1 MRLEGKVC
9 LITGGAVG
17 IGRAS
22 AEIFVREGARVAI
35 ADWDRKE
42 GEQTVA
48 RLCESGADVIFTHGD
63 VGLATDARR
72 MVQETIDAFGKL
84 DVLMNN
90 AAVMAHGNVVDT
102 PEEEWDR
109 VLRINLKSVFLMSKY
124 AIPHMI
130 ENGAGS
136 IINVSSA
143 AGITA
148 WENQCAYDA
157 AKAGVV
163 NLSRQMALDFIRH
176 NIRVNCLVP
185 ALVDTPQLR
194 GALSKA
200 PDPQAAEQAF
210 KPFLPIGRLGSAEEI
225 AYGALFLASDESS
238 FVVGSPLL
246 VDGGF
251 LAH

>member
-1 MRLEGKVC
+1 MRLAGKVC
-9 LITGGAVG
+9 LITGGAMG
-17 IGRAS
+17 IGRAA
-22 AEIFVREGARVAI
+22 AELFVREGAKVA
-35 ADWDRKE
+35 
-42 GEQTVA
+42 V
-48 RLCESGADVIFTHGD
+48 ADVNREAGEAVAKGIRDAGGEAIFTQGD
-63 VGLATDARR
+63 VGIAADAQR
-72 MVQETIDAFGKL
+72 MVAETVAAFGKL
-84 DVLMNN
+84 TVLMNN

-109 VLRINLKSVFLMSKY
+109 VIRINLKSIFLMSKY
-124 AIPHMI
+124 GIPEMI
-130 ENGAGS
+130 EAGGGS

-148 WENQCAYDA
+148 WTNQCAYDA
-157 AKAGVV
+157 AKGGVV

-185 ALVDTPQLR
+185 AFVDTPQLR
-194 GALSKA
+194 GAVAS
-200 PDPQAAEQAF
+200 QSNGEEEMQVF
-210 KPFLPIGRLGSAEEI
+210 KLFLPIGRLSTAEEI
-225 AYGALFLASDESS
+225 AQGALFLASDESS

>member
-9 LITGGAVG
+9 LITGGAMG

-22 AEIFVREGARVAI
+22 AELFLREGARIAI
-35 ADWDRKE
+35 ADWDRE
-42 GEQTVA
+42 TGEKTA
-48 RLCESGADVIFTHGD
+48 ESLRNSGGDAIFTHGD
-63 VGLATDARR
+63 VGLAGDARR
-72 MVQETIDAFGKL
+72 MVQETVNAFGKL

-90 AAVMAHGNVVDT
+90 AAVMAHGTVLDT
-102 PEEEWDR
+102 AEEEWDR

-130 ENGAGS
+130 ENGGGA

-163 NLSRQMALDFIRH
+163 NLSRQMALDFIEH
-176 NIRVNCLVP
+176 KIRVNCLVP

-194 GALSKA
+194 GALGKT
-200 PDPQAAEQAF
+200 PDPEAAEQAF
-210 KPFLPIGRLGSAEEI
+210 KPFLPIGRLGTAEEI
-225 AYGALFLASDESS
+225 AQGALFLASDESS